1 MNHGRLTVMRLR
13 LLLRKLLTLFLVVS
27 LLPGLPEIVESLEH
41 LLHDG
46 HMPHSE
52 QHESEKYAESHDQ
65 GLDEEHGCTPMSHNC
80 GCHMSV
86 LGILADGSLE
96 IGRPILMPEARP
108 FGTDST
114 PISRA
119 NAPPT
124 PPPIA

>member
-1 MNHGRLTVMRLR
+1 MPMRLR

-27 LLPGLPEIVESLEH
+27 LLPGLAEIVESLEH

-52 QHESEKYAESHDQ
+52 QHESEKYAEYHDQ

-80 GCHMSV
+80 GCHTSV
-86 LGILADGSLE
+86 LGILADGSMTHPRRVPTTE
-96 IGRPILMPEARP
+96 RWPS
-108 FGTDST
+108 GTEST
-114 PISRA
+114 PLSRA

>member
-1 MNHGRLTVMRLR
+1 MRLR

-46 HMPHSE
+46 HLPHSE
-52 QHESEKYAESHDQ
+52 QHDSVEHAETHDE
-65 GLDEEHGCTPMSHNC
+65 GLADEHGCTPMAHHC
-80 GCHMSV
+80 GCHISMPGV
-86 LGILADGSLE
+86 LADGAMKHSPRVPTAE
-96 IGRPILMPEARP
+96 MRPS
-108 FGTDST
+108 GTEST
-114 PISRA
+114 PLSRA